1 MQTWSFSQ
9 RLILLIMALSGVGTA
24 FVFATSTTVRWVGH
38 TDVTVRFVVTD
49 AATGALLSGALIHI
63 NTDTPESRPDP
74 ETPQF
79 ALTTDARGEA
89 EYHFHQLRCSGG
101 QGSFENSYNLALP
114 YWDID
119 ATCTQY
125 EPQKDVRLVS
135 PETQRQVK
143 PGALDRVISIPI
155 RLARAAG

>member
-1 MQTWSFSQ
+1 MQKRTNSLL
-9 RLILLIMALSGVGTA
+9 LILAVIALLGTGISILVG
-24 FVFATSTTVRWVGH
+24 TSTTRWVGH

-49 AATGALLSGALIHI
+49 AATGAHLPGALVHI

-79 ALTTDARGEA
+79 ILTTDARGEA
-89 EYHFHQLRCSGG
+89 EYQFHQIRCSGG
-101 QGSFENSYNLALP
+101 RGLFEISYNLALP
-114 YWDID
+114 YWDIH

-125 EPQKDVRLVS
+125 EPEKEVRLVS

-143 PGALDRVISIPI
+143 PGARDRVISIPI
-155 RLARAAG
+155 RLARAAR